1 MYIKHAGTVD
11 DNLLFWCAGT
21 FHIQALAPML
31 KKKMRY
37 IILGLIFLLGTNSFA
52 QTVKFAH
59 KNFADEKF
67 KVTYDTTSM
76 TDFKV
81 VLIVA
86 RPILE
91 SVAQYQGTKVWVQR
105 HSKSRATE
113 KYLGEIETE
122 RGVYRPYSQPLKDIY
137 IIVECGE
144 YDGQVHIISRDG
156 DFVTIPG
163 YYYAL
168 NKPGLIYTRQANL
181 DSVVFKYDL
190 KSKKGTDLRGKNVMV
205 DNLLFNEVEGAYWVK

>member
-1 MYIKHAGTVD
+1 VRFIYFITWERTQVLIAR
-11 DNLLFWCAGT
+11 LL
-21 FHIQALAPML
+21 QAKSLAPML
-31 KKKMRY
+31 KKMRN
-37 IILGLIFLLGTNSFA
+37 IISGLIILLGTNSFS
-52 QTVKFAH
+52 QTKGFAH
-59 KNFADEKF
+59 KDFADGKF
-67 KVTYDTTSM
+67 KVTFDTTSM
-76 TDFKV
+76 IDFKV

-91 SVAQYQGTKVWVQR
+91 SVVQYQGTKVWVQR
-105 HSKSRATE
+105 QSKGKVTE
-113 KYLGEIETE
+113 KYLGKIETE

-144 YDGQVHIISRDG
+144 YDGQIHIISSEG

-168 NKPGLIYTRQANL
+168 NKPDLIYTRQANL

-190 KSKKGTDLRGKNVMV
+190 KSKKGTDLRGKNVTV

>member
-1 MYIKHAGTVD
+1 
-11 DNLLFWCAGT
+11 
-21 FHIQALAPML
+21 ML
-31 KKKMRY
+31 KN
-37 IILGLIFLLGTNSFA
+37 ILYLIVGLISLSETNLFA
-52 QTVKFAH
+52 QTTAFVAEDFV
-59 KNFADEKF
+59 EGKF

-86 RPILE
+86 RPVLD

-105 HSKSRATE
+105 QSKGKVTE

-122 RGVYRPYSQPLKDIY
+122 RGVYRPYAQPLKDMY

-144 YDGQVHIISRDG
+144 YDGQIHIINSDD

-168 NKPGLIYTRQANL
+168 NKPGLIYTRQA
-181 DSVVFKYDL
+181 DHDCVVFKYDL
-190 KSKKGTDLRGKNVMV
+190 KSKKGTDLRGSSVSI
-205 DNLLFNEVEGAYWVK
+205 DNLLFNEIEGAYWVK

>member
-1 MYIKHAGTVD
+1 
-11 DNLLFWCAGT
+11 
-21 FHIQALAPML
+21 
-31 KKKMRY
+31 MRH
-37 IILGLIFLLGTNSFA
+37 IILGLIVLIGTDSLA
-52 QTVKFAH
+52 QTIKFDR
-59 KNFADEKF
+59 KNFPNEKF
-67 KVTYDTTSM
+67 KVTYDTTRM

-81 VLIVA
+81 VLIVT

-105 HSKSRATE
+105 LYSKNLTE

-122 RGVYRPYSQPLKDIY
+122 RGIYRPYDQPLDDTF

-144 YDGQVHIISRDG
+144 YEGQINLITKSG

-168 NKPGLIYTRQANL
+168 NKPGLLYTRQSNL
-181 DSVVFKYDL
+181 DTLTYKYDL
-190 KSKKGTDLRGKNVMV
+190 KGKQGTDLRGKTATI
-205 DNLLFNEVEGAYWVK
+205 DNLLFDEVEGAYWLK

>member
-1 MYIKHAGTVD
+1 MAAIKK
-11 DNLLFWCAGT
+11 
-21 FHIQALAPML
+21 LAPIL
-31 KKKMRY
+31 KTMRY
-37 IILGLIFLLGTNSFA
+37 IILGLILLLGTNLFS
-52 QTVKFAH
+52 QTKEFSP
-59 KNFADEKF
+59 KDFADEKF

-86 RPILE
+86 RPILG

-105 HSKSRATE
+105 QSKGKLTE

-144 YDGQVHIISRDG
+144 YDGQIHLITSDG

-168 NKPGLIYTRQANL
+168 NKPGLIYTQQANL
-181 DSVVFKYDL
+181 GSVVFKYDL
-190 KSKKGTDLRGKNVMV
+190 TSKKGTDLTGKNATV
-205 DNLLFNEVEGAYWVK
+205 DNLLFNEIEGAYWVK